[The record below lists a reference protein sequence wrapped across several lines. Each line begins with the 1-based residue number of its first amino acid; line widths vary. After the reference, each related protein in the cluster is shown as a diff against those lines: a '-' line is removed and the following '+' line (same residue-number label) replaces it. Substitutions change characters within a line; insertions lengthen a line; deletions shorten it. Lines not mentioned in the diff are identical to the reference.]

1 MDLRPTLSL
10 RVFFVLDNSSTWD
23 IPWVKYTD
31 SSRFATIGIHCL
43 WHWLQ
48 HCRTSHGSQVSYG
61 ACGRHALG
69 QGRARNGL
77 RLITG
82 WWFQNVSNM
91 NFIFHNKWEC
101 DHPNWRTHIFQRGG
115 STTNQTT
122 KTPWKNHETLGWPMK
137 HHEKSRKNM
146 RHLGITKDYPW
157 KAEKHNQWSW
167 NFVVEDENR
176 VIPQFGRDTFS
187 RSLFPCA
194 GTLPFSKLT

>member
-1 MDLRPTLSL
+1 MTGGHDKHHPWQRYTQRPIRNHNKALLGMIIIGFTILEVMDLRPTLSL

-115 STTNQTT
+115 STTNQTRSIN
-122 KTPWKNHETLGWPMK
+122 W
-137 HHEKSRKNM
+137 
-146 RHLGITKDYPW
+146 
-157 KAEKHNQWSW
+157 
-167 NFVVEDENR
+167 
-176 VIPQFGRDTFS
+176 GRN
-187 RSLFPCA
+187 
-194 GTLPFSKLT
+194 